1 MCIFTYYGGCDY
13 RLISYFPRLKDF
25 ADAVVESASYET
37 LLNSLRGED
46 GTLLILKRKVQR
58 SPRRECMMFRFSQ
71 KFLCVFFI
79 MD

>member
-37 LLNSLRGED
+37 LLNSFKMGRWD
-46 GTLLILKRKVQR
+46 
-58 SPRRECMMFRFSQ
+58 
-71 KFLCVFFI
+71 FI
-79 MD
+79 DL